1 MRRLLGALVVVFAAV
16 GVWSASA
23 FAAAPATPFSQCPA
37 VGADTSCAILIVINP
52 GGSLSVFK
60 DATQGPFDGVEDTLV
75 GVLNNSGAPSS
86 SIHLQTTATPG
97 KEPAFGFDQD
107 GLCTFV
113 TCTPARPTGYEGP
126 NNTFANISSDLL
138 SGDVVFTTPL
148 ANGASTY
155 FSLEGDLAAVD
166 FTVSGY
172 IEVCKTAGA
181 GITNGASFG
190 FSVPGAV
197 DPANRSISVRAGLCS
212 APILVAGT
220 PGAGG
225 TFDATVT
232 EATAPWYEISGISVT
247 TNSNGATTTVPVTT
261 TSFPVTPSATPAGET
276 RVTFTDVLVTGF
288 VEVCKSAAPNSGL
301 TSGQFTFHLLGGLN
315 TIDNTYAL
323 DTTATVGLGQCS
335 APMIAPAG
343 PLSVTETGTGVFIT
357 DVVAVQAGATTH
369 PAVTNNGVTL
379 DITRSATAGVE
390 TRVTFFDALSNLKI
404 CKVAGTNALGT
415 FTGNATFTVTGAA
428 GATGAITV
436 APGTCVQVPG
446 SIIPGSTIGVTEAA
460 LVGSQVSA
468 ITLNGTDLGSSA
480 NLAAGSASFSAASGA
495 NVVTFTDVL
504 APAVLMKVCKAGAPA
519 GSTWAFTIG
528 ATAGTIT
535 IPSDG
540 STACTQ
546 PALYPYNSSVAITE
560 APAAGFAVTNIAVAG
575 NARFATGSP
584 NLAGGTATVILGTY
598 GRGTDFVAV
607 VTFTNGV
614 AVTPPPVITPPAAVT
629 PKVTGSNNT
638 TSSPASG
645 TAATTSTAGATSNG
659 STSSLTGTPSVVKT
673 AAKVSLV
680 TAKLVV
686 IKQGALHGRW
696 LGVQL
701 KGSTATAKVKIL
713 LVGKNGHTIGTVIR
727 TIKTGK
733 FVRVMKVGANVMSV
747 RVSPFNL

>member
-1 MRRLLGALVVVFAAV
+1 VNFA
-16 GVWSASA
+16 
-23 FAAAPATPFSQCPA
+23 
-37 VGADTSCAILIVINP
+37 
-52 GGSLSVFK
+52 
-60 DATQGPFDGVEDTLV
+60 
-75 GVLNNSGAPSS
+75 
-86 SIHLQTTATPG
+86 
-97 KEPAFGFDQD
+97 
-107 GLCTFV
+107 
-113 TCTPARPTGYEGP
+113 
-126 NNTFANISSDLL
+126 
-138 SGDVVFTTPL
+138 TPL
-148 ANGASTY
+148 ADGASTY
-155 FSLEGDLAAVD
+155 FSLEGALTAVD
-166 FTVSGY
+166 FGATGY

-181 GITNGASFG
+181 GITSGAPFN
-190 FSVPGAV
+190 FSIPSAV
-197 DPANRSISVRAGLCS
+197 DPASRSVNVGAGLCS
-212 APILVAGT
+212 APILVRGAV
-220 PGAGG
+220 GAGG
-225 TFDATVT
+225 TIATTVT
-232 EATAPWYEISGISVT
+232 EASAPWYEISNISVT
-247 TNSNGATTTVPVTT
+247 TNSNGATTTAPVTT
-261 TSFPVTPSATPAGET
+261 TSFPVTPSATAAGET
-276 RVTFTDVLVTGF
+276 RVTFTNVLVTGF

-301 TSGQFTFHLLGGLN
+301 TSGQFTFHLQGGLN
-315 TIDNTYAL
+315 TINRTFAL
-323 DTTATVGLGQCS
+323 DTTATVALGQCS
-335 APMIAPAG
+335 APMVVPAG

-357 DVVAVQAGATTH
+357 DVTEVQAGATTH
-369 PAVTNNGVTL
+369 PTVTNNGVSLT
-379 DITRSATAGVE
+379 IARSATAGVE
-390 TRVTFFDALSNLKI
+390 TQVTFFDALSNLKI

-415 FTGNATFTVTGAA
+415 YTGNASFTVTGAA

-446 SIIPGSTIGVTEAA
+446 SIIPGSTIGITEAA
-460 LVGSQVSA
+460 QVGSQVSA
-468 ITLNGTDLGSSA
+468 IMLNGTDLGSSA
-480 NLAAGSASFSAASGA
+480 NLAAGSATFSAASGA

-546 PALYPYNSSVAITE
+546 PALYPYNSSVTITE
-560 APAAGFAVTNIAVAG
+560 APTAGFAVTNVAVAG
-575 NARFATGSP
+575 NGRFATGSP

-614 AVTPPPVITPPAAVT
+614 AVTPPPVVT
-629 PKVTGSNNT
+629 PVAPVKVTGGT
-638 TSSPASG
+638 TSNPTGG
-645 TAATTSTAGATSNG
+645 TSATTSTSGATSNG
-659 STSSLTGTPSVVKT
+659 STSSLTGTPAVVNT

-727 TIKTGK
+727 TIKTGT
-733 FVRVMKVGANVMSV
+733 FVRVMKVGAKVMSV